1 MEDESLPA
9 RGRAVEEDFFRKK
22 DRELVEKLRSVVA
35 AHDPRRTLG
44 DATGLADVGLLQEL
58 HDLGFTPETVSL
70 LPLVPAVQ
78 TAWAEGGV
86 SHAERDLIV
95 KIARSR
101 GILSGSAAD
110 RQLTDWLIRRP
121 DEAVFTRANRLI
133 GALLDAGTFGT
144 LTVADV
150 VHQAEQIAAASGGI
164 LGLGCV
170 SAEEKALLTQLDAD
184 LRAKRGR

>member
-9 RGRAVEEDFFRKK
+9 RGRAVEEDVFRKK
-22 DRELVEKLRSVVA
+22 DRELVEKLRSAVA
-35 AHDPRRTLG
+35 AHDPRSTLG
-44 DATGLADVGLLQEL
+44 DVTGLTDAGLLQEL
-58 HDLGFTPETVSL
+58 HDLGFTPETLAL

-86 SHAERDLIV
+86 SLAERDLIV

-101 GILSGSAAD
+101 GIVSGSAAD
-110 RQLTDWLIRRP
+110 QQLTDWLTHRP

-144 LTVADV
+144 LTAADV

-164 LGLGCV
+164 LGLGRV
-170 SAEEKALLTQLDAD
+170 SAEEKALLSQLTAD
-184 LRAKRGR
+184 LKARKS